1 MQLESLSSLLPA
13 DFNDSSYAWVF
24 QSNRPFIEKEE
35 KEINEQLYQF
45 YAQWMSHGQPIKGWA
60 KVLYR
65 QFIVVMAEQDP
76 NNALCGSS
84 RDAIMRLM
92 KSLER
97 QYSINLFDRMNLT
110 FLVKDKAEMLPMN
123 QVQYALDKGYL
134 TPETPFFNNA
144 ITTKEELL
152 SKWLVPVKDSW
163 LAGRLQLKESSL

>member
-1 MQLESLSSLLPA
+1 MQIDALSNLLPA
-13 DFNDSSYAWVF
+13 DFADNSYVWVF

-35 KEINEQLYQF
+35 VEINEQLHQF

-60 KVLYR
+60 KVLYH
-65 QFIVVMAEQDP
+65 QFIVVMAEPDP

-84 RDAIMRLM
+84 RDAISRLM

-123 QVQYALDKGYL
+123 QVQYALDKGYI

-144 ITTKEELL
+144 ITTKKQMLEA
-152 SKWLVPVKDSW
+152 WLVPVNKSW
-163 LAGRLQLKESSL
+163 LAGRLELA